1 MPIRISE
8 NITNGYLNDYVHS
21 FWKTENTGDS
31 ISNHTIIPDGY
42 FSLVV
47 IYVKGKLRNVI
58 LHGIYTEPTCI
69 SIPESGVI
77 FGIHFKLLSA
87 EYLFTSGFKP
97 GLNQRKILPVAYRN
111 INSFGVDD
119 FDAFKACITN
129 DIESRIPQLSNIDER
144 KLQLFK
150 HIYQNDTRTI
160 EDLTLKVNWG
170 SRQINRYFSSEY
182 GFSLKELMKI
192 IRCRKNIENMTPDN
206 FYPKMQY
213 YDQSHFIKEVKRYT
227 GTTPARLKRNM
238 NKQFIQ
244 LLA

>member
-1 MPIRISE
+1 MPIRFRE
-8 NITNGYLNDYVHS
+8 YITNGHLNDYVHS
-21 FWKTENTGDS
+21 FWKCENSAKATS
-31 ISNHTIIPDGY
+31 HHTIIPDGY
-42 FSLVV
+42 FSLIV
-47 IYVKGKLRNVI
+47 IYVKGELKNVI
-58 LHGIYTEPTCI
+58 LHGIYTEPTSI

-87 EYLFTSGFKP
+87 EYLFTRGFKP
-97 GLNQRKILPVAYRN
+97 GLNQRKILPIMYRN
-111 INSFGVDD
+111 INSFGVGD
-119 FDAFKACITN
+119 FEAFKTCITN
-129 DIESRIPQLSNIDER
+129 DIENRIPQLSNIDER

-150 HIYQNDTRTI
+150 YIYQNEIRTI
-160 EDLTLKVNWG
+160 EELTLKVNWR